1 MKTIAKTAYYSIA
14 VDKTK
19 NRIYLTII
27 GFWKSPE
34 IVPAYVE
41 DMKKACQEISPGFT
55 VLADVTRMITPPAE
69 VAAVHER
76 AQQVTLAAGLRK
88 TAEILPKE
96 KALEKMALAKW
107 STASGMLKG
116 MFHAI
121 ADAEAWLDETP

>member
-19 NRIYLTII
+19 NRIYLTIV
-27 GFWKSPE
+27 GFWKSPAV
-34 IVPAYVE
+34 VPAYVE

-55 VLADVTRMITPPAE
+55 VLADVTRMITPPE

-88 TAEILPKE
+88 SAEILPKE
-96 KALEKMALAKW
+96 KALEKMALTKW
-107 STASGMLKG
+107 STKTGMVKN

>member
-1 MKTIAKTAYYSIA
+1 MKTIAKTAYYSIE

-19 NRIYLTII
+19 NRIYLTVL
-27 GFWKSPE
+27 GFWKNAAA
-34 IVPAYVE
+34 VPSFVE
-41 DMKKACQEISPGFT
+41 DVTTACKEVSPGFT
-55 VLADVTRMITPPAE
+55 VLADVSRMITPPPE
-69 VAAVHER
+69 VAAVHEK
-76 AQQVTLAAGLRK
+76 AQQATVAAGLRK

>member
-19 NRIYLTII
+19 NRIYLTIV
-27 GFWKSPE
+27 GFWKSPTV
-34 IVPAYVE
+34 VPAYVE

-55 VLADVTRMITPPAE
+55 VLADVTRMITLPPE
-69 VAAVHER
+69 IAAVHES

-88 TAEILPKE
+88 SAEILPKE
-96 KALEKMALAKW
+96 KALEKMALTKW
-107 STASGMLKG
+107 STKTGMVKN

>member
-19 NRIYLTII
+19 NRIYLTIL
-27 GFWKSPE
+27 GFWKSPTV
-34 IVPAYVE
+34 VPAYVE

-55 VLADVTRMITPPAE
+55 VLADVTRMITLPPE
-69 VAAVHER
+69 IAAVHES

-88 TAEILPKE
+88 SAEILPKE
-96 KALEKMALAKW
+96 KALEKMALTKW
-107 STASGMLKG
+107 STKTGMVKN